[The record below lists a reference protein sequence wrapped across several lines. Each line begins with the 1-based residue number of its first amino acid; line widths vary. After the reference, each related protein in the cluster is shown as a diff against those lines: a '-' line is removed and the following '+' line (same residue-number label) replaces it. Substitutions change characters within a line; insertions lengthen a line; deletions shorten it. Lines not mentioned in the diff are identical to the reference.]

1 MGASP
6 FVSKLCFIPE
16 FPGFHRIPAFT
27 PKGMDI
33 TTSCLRIPA
42 ALPPFPAVAY
52 NSACQQVWNCRVPD
66 SLPLPLQIP
75 CTDDAMLLA
84 LDIGNTMV
92 TIGVFDGSGL
102 VGTMRA
108 ATDSRRS
115 PDEYGLLLT
124 NLLQLHGIRREDI
137 TEVSMCSVVPPLTG
151 VFEEVASRYFGV
163 SPLTVT
169 GAVRTG
175 LQIAYDNPRD
185 VGADR
190 IADAVAAKELYG
202 FPTIIVDFGTATVFD
217 VISAEGVYLGGA
229 IAPGI
234 SVAAEALFLNTSQ
247 LRRIELTPPP
257 SAIGQNTTAALQS
270 GLVLGYAELVK
281 GLVGRI
287 KGELGGSAT
296 VVATGGLADI
306 ISRETGIFDHINP
319 NLTLVGL
326 RQIYDLNKNP
336 D

>member
-1 MGASP
+1 
-6 FVSKLCFIPE
+6 
-16 FPGFHRIPAFT
+16 
-27 PKGMDI
+27 
-33 TTSCLRIPA
+33 
-42 ALPPFPAVAY
+42 
-52 NSACQQVWNCRVPD
+52 
-66 SLPLPLQIP
+66 
-75 CTDDAMLLA
+75 MLLA

-92 TIGVFDGSGL
+92 TIGVFDDSEL

-115 PDEYGLLLT
+115 SDEYGLVLT
-124 NLLQLHGIRREDI
+124 SLLQLNGIRREDI
-137 TEVSMCSVVPPLTG
+137 SDVCMCSVVPPLTG
-151 VFEEVASRYFGV
+151 VFEGVASTYFGV
-163 SPLTVT
+163 PPLTVT

-190 IADAVAAKELYG
+190 IADAVAAKSLYG
-202 FPTIIVDFGTATVFD
+202 YPTIIVDFGTATVFD

-247 LRRIELTPPP
+247 LRRVELTPPA
-257 SAIGQNTTAALQS
+257 SAIGQNTTAALQA

-281 GLVGRI
+281 GLAGRI
-287 KGELGGSAT
+287 KDELGGSAT
-296 VVATGGLADI
+296 IVATGGLADI
-306 ISRETGIFDHINP
+306 ISRETGIFNHINP

-326 RQIYDLNKNP
+326 RQIYDLNRNP

>member
-1 MGASP
+1 
-6 FVSKLCFIPE
+6 
-16 FPGFHRIPAFT
+16 
-27 PKGMDI
+27 
-33 TTSCLRIPA
+33 
-42 ALPPFPAVAY
+42 
-52 NSACQQVWNCRVPD
+52 
-66 SLPLPLQIP
+66 
-75 CTDDAMLLA
+75 MLLA
-84 LDIGNTMV
+84 LDIGNTNV
-92 TIGVFDGSGL
+92 TIGVFGDSGL
-102 VGTMRA
+102 VTTIRA

-124 NLLQLHGIRREDI
+124 SLLQLNGVRREEI

-151 VFEEVASRYFGV
+151 VFEEVASTYFGV
-163 SPLTVT
+163 QPLTVT

-202 FPTIIVDFGTATVFD
+202 CPTIIVDFGTATVFD
-217 VISAEGVYLGGA
+217 VISPEGVYLGGA

-257 SAIGQNTTAALQS
+257 SVIGQNTTAALQA

-287 KGELGGSAT
+287 KDELGGFAG
-296 VVATGGLADI
+296 VVATGGLADV

-319 NLTLVGL
+319 NLTLIGL
-326 RQIYDLNKNP
+326 RQIYDLNQNP

>member
-1 MGASP
+1 
-6 FVSKLCFIPE
+6 
-16 FPGFHRIPAFT
+16 
-27 PKGMDI
+27 
-33 TTSCLRIPA
+33 
-42 ALPPFPAVAY
+42 
-52 NSACQQVWNCRVPD
+52 
-66 SLPLPLQIP
+66 
-75 CTDDAMLLA
+75 MLLA
-84 LDIGNTMV
+84 IDIGNTMV
-92 TIGVFDGSGL
+92 TIGVFNDSGL
-102 VGTMRA
+102 ASTMRA

-115 PDEYGLLLT
+115 ADEYGLLLIS
-124 NLLQLHGIRREDI
+124 LLQLNGIRREDI
-137 TEVSMCSVVPPLTG
+137 SEVSMCSVVPPLTG
-151 VFEEVASRYFGV
+151 VFEEVASSYFGV

-169 GAVRTG
+169 GALRTG

-190 IADAVAAKELYG
+190 IADAVAAKSLYG
-202 FPTIIVDFGTATVFD
+202 YPTIIVDFGTATVFD

-247 LRRIELTPPP
+247 LRRIELIPPP
-257 SAIGQNTTAALQS
+257 SAIGQNTTAALQA

-281 GLVGRI
+281 GLAGRI
-287 KGELGGSAT
+287 KDELGGSAT
-296 VVATGGLADI
+296 IVATGGLADI

-326 RQIYDLNKNP
+326 QQIYELNKNP

>member
-1 MGASP
+1 
-6 FVSKLCFIPE
+6 
-16 FPGFHRIPAFT
+16 
-27 PKGMDI
+27 
-33 TTSCLRIPA
+33 
-42 ALPPFPAVAY
+42 
-52 NSACQQVWNCRVPD
+52 
-66 SLPLPLQIP
+66 
-75 CTDDAMLLA
+75 MLLA

-92 TIGVFDGSGL
+92 TIGVFSDSGL
-102 VGTMRA
+102 SSTMRA

-124 NLLQLHGIRREDI
+124 SLLQLNGIQREEI

-151 VFEEVASRYFGV
+151 IFEEVASNYFGV
-163 SPLTVT
+163 QPLTVT

-202 FPTIIVDFGTATVFD
+202 FPAIIVDFGTATVFD
-217 VISAEGVYLGGA
+217 VISPEGVYLGGA

-257 SAIGQNTTAALQS
+257 SAIGQNTTAALQA

-287 KGELGGSAT
+287 KGELGGFAT
-296 VVATGGLADI
+296 VVATGGLADV
-306 ISRETGIFDHINP
+306 ISRETGVFDHINP
-319 NLTLVGL
+319 NLTLIGL
-326 RQIYDLNKNP
+326 RHIYRLNQNP

>member
-1 MGASP
+1 
-6 FVSKLCFIPE
+6 
-16 FPGFHRIPAFT
+16 
-27 PKGMDI
+27 
-33 TTSCLRIPA
+33 
-42 ALPPFPAVAY
+42 
-52 NSACQQVWNCRVPD
+52 
-66 SLPLPLQIP
+66 
-75 CTDDAMLLA
+75 MLLA

-92 TIGVFDGSGL
+92 TIGVFGDSGL
-102 VGTMRA
+102 VCTMRA

-115 PDEYGLLLT
+115 ADEYGLLLT
-124 NLLQLHGIRREDI
+124 SLLQLNGVQREDI

-151 VFEEVASRYFGV
+151 VLEEVASTYFGV
-163 SPLTVT
+163 AALTVT
-169 GAVRTG
+169 GALRTG
-175 LQIAYDNPRD
+175 LDIAYDNPRD

-190 IADAVAAKELYG
+190 IADAVAAKTLYG
-202 FPTIIVDFGTATVFD
+202 YPTIIVDFGTATVFD
-217 VISAEGVYLGGA
+217 VISSEGVYLGGA

-257 SAIGQNTTAALQS
+257 SAIGQNTTAALQA

-287 KGELGGSAT
+287 KGELGGFAT
-296 VVATGGLADI
+296 VVATGGLANV
-306 ISRETGIFDHINP
+306 ISRETGVFDHINP

-326 RQIYDLNKNP
+326 QQIYELNKNP